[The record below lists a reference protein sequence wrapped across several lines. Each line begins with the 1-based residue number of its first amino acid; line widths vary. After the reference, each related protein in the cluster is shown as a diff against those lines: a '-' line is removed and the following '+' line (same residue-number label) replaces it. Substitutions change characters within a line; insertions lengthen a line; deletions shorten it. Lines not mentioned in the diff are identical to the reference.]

1 MEWTNCQKLPK
12 NGTQNIPNTYKNNP
26 KLFATEIFEISS
38 KIYSKT
44 LFLTGNWSAVEDA
57 LTFALSLIVLS
68 LTY

>member
-44 LFLTGNWSAVEDA
+44 LFLAGTWSAVEDA
-57 LTFALSLIVLS
+57 FTFALSLIVLS

>member
-38 KIYSKT
+38 KINSKT
-44 LFLTGNWSAVEDA
+44 LFLTGNRSAVEDA
-57 LTFALSLIVLS
+57 LTFALYFIVLS
-68 LTY
+68 LKY